1 MESQSEMQTQTAPEV
16 GKGAPTPFKVTDLSL
31 PNHRL
36 LQLSILFTLAAVAFT
51 ISTFGQFSL
60 WLPPAMA
67 VFSLPHN
74 ITLLLLSWRE
84 RTGRRRVLGSS
95 WSDISGSEKELT
107 PGKDTEK
114 HMESQRPPATSTL
127 PSLITTFILAL
138 MWASAFGLTLGLTIT
153 ALPALYD
160 KDGWSTDDPKSY
172 RVLPWFECIFAF
184 LEVVVLVLIGVGG
197 VRERKAVLG
206 AVHGRHEGW
215 DRL

>member
-1 MESQSEMQTQTAPEV
+1 MKSETETQTQPAPEV
-16 GKGAPTPFKVTDLSL
+16 GKGAPTPFKVTDLFQL
-31 PNHRL
+31 NYRL

-74 ITLLLLSWRE
+74 VTLLVLSWRE

-95 WSDISGSEKELT
+95 WSGVSGSEKELT
-107 PGKDTEK
+107 PVNDSKK
-114 HMESQRPPATSTL
+114 HIESERLPATSTL

-160 KDGWSTDDPKSY
+160 KDGWSTDDPRSY

-184 LEVVVLVLIGVGG
+184 LEMVVLVLIGVGG

-206 AVHGRHEGW
+206 LREGGRVW
-215 DRL
+215 VRL